1 MEKHWNDEHVRS
13 QWAQFGEA
21 LHASQNLARQ
31 AQASTLCQLNHLA
44 KFLPTP
50 HGVNNPSLLL
60 ALVCRMRMGWVYSLD
75 DYVTIL
81 ALLQELNSLSLAEPK
96 GPWQRARAKQ
106 QRLSRGEKSWT
117 RTLLE
122 RQCNQSEVCNH
133 TFLADNYKQ
142 SLLFTLQWLQQTQ
155 IMV

>member
-21 LHASQNLARQ
+21 LHASQNLAQQ

-81 ALLQELNSLSLAEPK
+81 ALLQELNSLSLAEPT

-106 QRLSRGEKSWT
+106 QRLSWGKKVEHELFCKAIAISQMCAIIHFLQIT
-117 RTLLE
+117 INKVFCLLCNDCN
-122 RQCNQSEVCNH
+122 RQ
-133 TFLADNYKQ
+133 K
-142 SLLFTLQWLQQTQ
+142 
-155 IMV
+155 

>member
-13 QWAQFGEA
+13 QWVQFGEA
-21 LHASQNLARQ
+21 LHASQNLAQQ

-81 ALLQELNSLSLAEPK
+81 ALLQELNSLSLAEPMGHGK
-96 GPWQRARAKQ
+96 GPELNNKGLAGGKKVEHELFWKGIAISQMCAII
-106 QRLSRGEKSWT
+106 
-117 RTLLE
+117 
-122 RQCNQSEVCNH
+122 H
-133 TFLADNYKQ
+133 FL
-142 SLLFTLQWLQQTQ
+142 
-155 IMV
+155 

>member
-21 LHASQNLARQ
+21 LHASQNLAQQ

-75 DYVTIL
+75 DYVMIL
-81 ALLQELNSLSLAEPK
+81 ALLQELI
-96 GPWQRARAKQ
+96 
-106 QRLSRGEKSWT
+106 
-117 RTLLE
+117 
-122 RQCNQSEVCNH
+122 H
-133 TFLADNYKQ
+133 
-142 SLLFTLQWLQQTQ
+142 
-155 IMV
+155 